1 MGHITPPVGLCL
13 FIGCSIAEMG
23 IDEVLRGLLPFIL
36 IMVIGV
42 AIIVLWPS
50 LVLFIPRAF
59 GFI

>member
-1 MGHITPPVGLCL
+1 
-13 FIGCSIAEMG
+13 
-23 IDEVLRGLLPFIL
+23 
-36 IMVIGV
+36 MVIGV